1 MLGKAATGGYKG
13 DRSSIWSVRESELLI
28 VPFGSQSSKTLG
40 EGRGNAFIEFL
51 KRGRTG
57 DCEMLETP
65 DRVRELQRKLY
76 QKAKQERE
84 FRFYLLYDKVY
95 RQDIL
100 SHAYRLVRSNQ
111 GAPGVDGET
120 FEEIEKREGG
130 AERYLEGVAE
140 ELRGKRYKP
149 MPVRRVYI
157 PKSDGGRRPLGIPT
171 VKDRVVQMA
180 VKIVIEP
187 IFEAD
192 FEENS
197 YGFRPKR
204 DAHQAMDDLSL
215 HLRMGKTQVM
225 DADIFRYFD
234 SLSHDK
240 LLALVAER
248 IVDKNILRLIKMWL
262 KAPVVEE
269 GEDGKK
275 RYEGNDQGTPQGG
288 VISPLLANV
297 YLHVLDRIWKE
308 KRVQENY
315 GARLIRYADDF
326 VVLCQGH
333 TGEIMRGVK
342 MVLAGLRLRLNEE
355 KTRVVDAREERFNFL
370 GFTVQVVKHPR
381 TGRSFP
387 LICPSKKAQAKV
399 KAEIKALAC
408 RRTLRLPTE
417 IVLEKLN
424 ELVRGWVGYFYYG
437 NCSRDLT
444 RIKGFLEERVR
455 IYLRRKHGQKSRGYR
470 RYPARYL
477 YETLGLY
484 KIPTTSPWA
493 QSAKAAG

>member
-1 MLGKAATGGYKG
+1 MPT
-13 DRSSIWSVRESELLI
+13 
-28 VPFGSQSSKTLG
+28 VPFGFQSSKTLG
-40 EGRGNAFIEFL
+40 EERGNTFIEFL
-51 KRGRTG
+51 KRERTG
-57 DCEMLETP
+57 DCGMLETP
-65 DRVRELQRKLY
+65 GKVRDLQRKLY
-76 QKAKQERE
+76 QKAKQEKG

-100 SHAYRLVRSNQ
+100 SHAYGLVRSNH

-130 AERYLEGVAE
+130 AERYLEEVAE

-149 MPVRRVYI
+149 MGVRRVYI
-157 PKSDGGRRPLGIPT
+157 PKPDGGRRPLGIPT

-180 VKIVIEP
+180 VKVVIEP

-215 HLRMGKTQVM
+215 HLRMGKTQVI
-225 DADIFRYFD
+225 DADISRYFD
-234 SLSHDK
+234 TISHDK

-248 IVDKNILRLIKMWL
+248 IVDRDILRLIKMWL
-262 KAPVVEE
+262 RAPVVEE
-269 GEDGKK
+269 GEDGKR
-275 RYEGNDQGTPQGG
+275 RYQGNDKGTPQGG
-288 VISPLLANV
+288 VISPLLANI

-308 KRVQENY
+308 NKVQEKY

-326 VVLCQGH
+326 VVLCWGPA
-333 TGEIMRGVK
+333 EKILRGVRI
-342 MVLAGLRLRLNEE
+342 VLAGLRLRLNEE
-355 KTRVVDAREERFNFL
+355 KTRVVDARGERFNFL
-370 GFTVQVVKHPR
+370 GFTVQVVRHTR

-387 LICPSKKAQAKV
+387 LIGPSKKAQAKV
-399 KAEIKALAC
+399 KAEIKALTC
-408 RRTLRLPTE
+408 RQTLRIPTE

-424 ELVRGWVGYFYYG
+424 ELVRGWAGYFYYG

-484 KIPTTSPWA
+484 KIPTTAPWR